1 MIKVRSWMNWIRNT
15 AIFHVE
21 PKSGPAIGS
30 SQGGAKIRWNP
41 TPSATWRPSFLGTTW
56 QIFGYSGG
64 INLAVRC
71 PDMIRYVHLGIWMI
85 FLPKNCHEQECCCKG
100 LYIYIFN
107 LRSHKQNGFSFACSQ
122 ELDILPKMTS
132 SFVVSLERSSLSS
145 FVFVLDNPG
154 SG

>member
-1 MIKVRSWMNWIRNT
+1 
-15 AIFHVE
+15 
-21 PKSGPAIGS
+21 
-30 SQGGAKIRWNP
+30 
-41 TPSATWRPSFLGTTW
+41 LGTTW

-71 PDMIRYVHLGIWMI
+71 PDMIRYDQICTFRNMDE
-85 FLPKNCHEQECCCKG
+85 FSPQE
-100 LYIYIFN
+100 LSWTRMLLQRTIYIFN